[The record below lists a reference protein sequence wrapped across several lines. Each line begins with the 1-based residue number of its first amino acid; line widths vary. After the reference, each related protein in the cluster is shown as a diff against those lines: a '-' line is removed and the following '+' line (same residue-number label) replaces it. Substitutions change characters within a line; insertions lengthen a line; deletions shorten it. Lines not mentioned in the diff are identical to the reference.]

1 MANYTYNCGADKK
14 NTGFKGYCEKIGL
27 LKGYILTDD
36 DVVFTTEAL
45 AEVVANWTSKIQ
57 ARTIYPF
64 RAIMGVENQGDEATY
79 EDTPFATE
87 LVTNGKMAW
96 RFAHTFSM
104 PSHKAYFTH
113 RSNSGRIILIN
124 SKGEFKGEQTSTGGF
139 RGFKTSL
146 VNIENLMLTD
156 GSASEKTYIKVVL
169 ENAEDI
175 NTSMATVVPTDF
187 NGLDLMGLIDIR
199 LATVSAVAGTIK
211 VEASIFSSGD
221 PQDGFVQADFTILNS
236 AGAAVVPTTFTAGID
251 GNYTFAN
258 VALIA
263 GTYTIKFL
271 PETMTTKGFDTPLIL
286 SVVIPA

>member
-1 MANYTYNCGADKK
+1 MANYTYNCGTNKA
-14 NTGFKGYCEKIGL
+14 NTGFKGFCQKIGL
-27 LKGYILTDD
+27 IKGYILTDD
-36 DVVFTTEAL
+36 DVEFTTEAL
-45 AEVVANWTSKIQ
+45 AQLKANWTSKIQ
-57 ARTIYPF
+57 ARTMYPF
-64 RAIMGVENQGDEATY
+64 KAIMGVENQGDEATY

-124 SKGEFKGEQTSTGGF
+124 GTGEFVGEETGTGGF

-175 NTSMATVVPTDF
+175 NRSMVTVVPTDF
-187 NGLDLMGLIDIR
+187 SGLDLMGLIDVR
-199 LATVSAVAGTIK
+199 LTTITAVPTN
-211 VEASIFSSGD
+211 VHLEASLFSTGD
-221 PQDGFVQADFTILNS
+221 TQDGFVTGDFTWLNS
-236 AGAAVVPTTFTAGID
+236 SGAAVTITTFTPKVD
-251 GNYTFAN
+251 GVYQFQGA
-258 VALIA
+258 ALIA
-263 GTYTIKFL
+263 GTYTVKFV
-271 PETMTTKGFDTPLIL
+271 PESMTTKGFATPVIL
-286 SVVIPA
+286 TVTVA